1 MVGERIAPA
10 DRQQGVGLER
20 AWRLGPG
27 FLVHDGSLAA
37 RWRLFA
43 SEWRFGGSAAF
54 TPAAAVT
61 VNPLTSNGNRFEMQ
75 ALIEPAASGRAI
87 HQYRGGFA

>member
-1 MVGERIAPA
+1 MT
-10 DRQQGVGLER
+10 
-20 AWRLGPG
+20 
-27 FLVHDGSLAA
+27 A

-43 SEWRFGGSAAF
+43 SEWRFGGPGAF

-75 ALIEPAASGRAI
+75 VLIEPAATGRRAI
-87 HQYRGGFA
+87 HQYGGGFA